1 MKIRCGMADIAQRRV
16 GDIARRRVGEIA
28 RRILI
33 VAMVLPLTVLAACT
47 TPELR
52 SPPGTVT
59 TLILLRH
66 ADRNPMQENLT
77 DEGRA
82 RAAALPAAL
91 SGVPID
97 AIYTLQIQRNIDTAE
112 PLAKARNLPIRIIE
126 ESYIAERLVRENSGK
141 TVVWVGNTDNLEVIY
156 GNLRG
161 DGPPPVRYGDLYI
174 VKLPDQGPTTVTK
187 SRFTP

>member
-1 MKIRCGMADIAQRRV
+1 MIR
-16 GDIARRRVGEIA
+16 IARQVFF
-28 RRILI
+28 
-33 VAMVLPLTVLAACT
+33 VLVVMSLAGLAGCA

-66 ADRNPMQENLT
+66 ADRNPLQENLT

-91 SGVPID
+91 ANIPID
-97 AIYTLQIQRNIDTAE
+97 AIYTLQIQRNINTAE
-112 PLAKARNLPIRIIE
+112 PLARERNLPIKIIE
-126 ESYIAERLVRENSGK
+126 ESYIAPRLVKENPGK

-156 GNLRG
+156 RDLRG
-161 DGPPPVRYGDLYI
+161 DGPPPIRYGDLYI
-174 VKLPDQGPTTVTK
+174 VKLPADGPTVVTK
-187 SRFTP
+187 TRFNP